1 MMEKTLGALNYVKI
15 LSLRTIEAGLALIGV
30 IVIVYLLL
38 GEGSGPYVISVIT
51 NLGLFISAVSSEAI
65 LGLAILAGLFI
76 FIRKKI

>member
-1 MMEKTLGALNYVKI
+1 MMEKILGALNYVK
-15 LSLRTIEAGLALIGV
+15 LLFLRAIEAGLALIGV

-51 NLGLFISAVSSEAI
+51 NLSLFISAVSSEAI
-65 LGLAILAGLFI
+65 LGLAILAGLFF